1 MMGPWISC
9 LLGSLESFCLA
20 LPSSHQFTNLS
31 LVLEETTISVLES
44 QDRWALN
51 NFQERFTMS
60 WYGCM
65 PFPFLLTSH
74 KWWSGFGTMWWES
87 VDWSQKQRDKPKDFE
102 AHTSSFQII
111 TPCHGDWHR
120 GVLFFVAQKNK
131 SSGHCGSD
139 CEATPG
145 KLVLFLTE
153 RFKCPLKRF
162 KGGWIRV
169 EFWGSGTGEPFLWR
183 EQKKN
188 GFCSQ
193 KHHIWHKGAIKK
205 A

>member
-120 GVLFFVAQKNK
+120 GDLPCYFLLPKKTSPRGIAEATVRRRRASWSSSSPSASSARWSV
-131 SSGHCGSD
+131 SSGD
-139 CEATPG
+139 E
-145 KLVLFLTE
+145 L
-153 RFKCPLKRF
+153 
-162 KGGWIRV
+162 
-169 EFWGSGTGEPFLWR
+169 
-183 EQKKN
+183 N
-188 GFCSQ
+188 
-193 KHHIWHKGAIKK
+193 
-205 A
+205 